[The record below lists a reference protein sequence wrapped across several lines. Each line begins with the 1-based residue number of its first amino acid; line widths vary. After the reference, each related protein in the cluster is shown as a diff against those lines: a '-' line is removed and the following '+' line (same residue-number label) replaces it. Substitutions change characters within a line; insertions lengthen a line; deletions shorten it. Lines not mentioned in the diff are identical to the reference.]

1 MLTGVSWH
9 FPKLQFFSLD
19 PQTQRSSRD
28 TKWKTFASHS
38 HHLSSVP
45 CSCLPASLSA
55 LFPKQTLLA
64 PLRDHGFR
72 PESYKPCCSAPF
84 GLWRAALR
92 RPRWTRAHPR
102 TQGCTFSISPQERKH
117 LKTITA
123 TFRNHPTRKQKS
135 KMAPGRI
142 TSLRKCHPAAGRHW
156 LLWITTCTNLN
167 SYLFQQHVFP
177 NYIYIYI

>member
-102 TQGCTFSISPQERKH
+102 TQGCTFLYLLYQPTGEKAPQNHYCHIQKPSHQEAEEQDGTRQDNKLEEMSPSSRKALTALDHH
-117 LKTITA
+117 L
-123 TFRNHPTRKQKS
+123 H
-135 KMAPGRI
+135 
-142 TSLRKCHPAAGRHW
+142 
-156 LLWITTCTNLN
+156 
-167 SYLFQQHVFP
+167 
-177 NYIYIYI
+177 